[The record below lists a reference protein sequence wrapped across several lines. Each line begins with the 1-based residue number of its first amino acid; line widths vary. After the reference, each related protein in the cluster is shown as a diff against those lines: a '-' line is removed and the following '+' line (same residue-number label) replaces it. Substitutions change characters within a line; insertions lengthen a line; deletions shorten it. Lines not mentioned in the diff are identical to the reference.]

1 MRVSPQ
7 PYPST
12 GVKYLFV
19 TKTFDLILIHKPILD
34 WVRNAIQFHYS
45 FRAEGN

>member
-7 PYPST
+7 YYPST
-12 GVKYLFV
+12 SVKYLV
-19 TKTFDLILIHKPILD
+19 EPRTFDLILIHKPILD